1 MYDNLVN
8 ATFIQV
14 VVFETI
20 LEPAQGWTPHGND
33 LQETKGGNMLD
44 PKKQD
49 HAILN
54 DFLTFEER
62 RIHLFMKKMKVV
74 HIEGLKTHCQIRK
87 IIRNHGE
94 THMASANSISST

>member
-1 MYDNLVN
+1 MQNSSKLLSLRQYLSQHRV
-8 ATFIQV
+8 
-14 VVFETI
+14 
-20 LEPAQGWTPHGND
+20 GHPHGND
-33 LQETKGGNMLD
+33 LQETKGGIMPD

-49 HAILN
+49 HAKLN
-54 DFLTFEER
+54 DFLTFEES

-87 IIRNHGE
+87 IIRNHKE